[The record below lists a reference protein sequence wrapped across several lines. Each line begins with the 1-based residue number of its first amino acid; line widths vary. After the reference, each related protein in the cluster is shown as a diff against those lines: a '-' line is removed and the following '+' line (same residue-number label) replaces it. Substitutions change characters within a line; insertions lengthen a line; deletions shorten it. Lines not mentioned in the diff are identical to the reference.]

1 MVADMPKTHIAYR
14 CPECGTVIYGF
25 VGKFALSANLLR
37 IKCSCGHSALDINVT
52 NDGKIRLSVP
62 CVFCKQN
69 HNYVVSQ
76 SIFFG
81 RDLFL
86 LNCPY
91 ANMDICFMGEKE
103 KIEKET
109 ERNANELTALL
120 KNLEA
125 ESVKDIQPRDM
136 DEDEILPDPQIYDTV
151 RFLIKDLEDE
161 GKIDCPCHRGDYDLR
176 FVKDGIQV
184 FCPDCGAEHIFNT
197 EAVCASEEYLNIDS
211 LTLS

>member
-37 IKCSCGHSALDINVT
+37 IKCSCGHSALDINIT

-103 KIEKET
+103 KIEEET
-109 ERNANELTALL
+109 ERNANELSNLL
-120 KNLEA
+120 KILEA
-125 ESVKDIQPRDM
+125 ESVKDIQPTDM
-136 DEDEILPDPQIYDTV
+136 DEEEILPDPQIYDTL
-151 RFLIKDLEDE
+151 RFLIKDLEAD

-184 FCPDCGAEHIFNT
+184 YCPDCGAEHIFNT
-197 EAVCASEEYLNIDS
+197 EAVAASEEYLNIDALK
-211 LTLS
+211 LT